1 MKESARSLLGAART
15 IGRVLIPLAGVA
27 LVVALVRDAG
37 PSHVTRVLREAGPW
51 VPLIF
56 VLETAQI
63 VADFTTLRSILG
75 PSWRTIPLRTRVR
88 ACTVAYAM
96 MILLPAGRAA
106 GEVARGALFA
116 KYIGARRSAAASAR
130 LQAVYILGNGVISA
144 ADFVVVG
151 LTLGWGAPLTLLLA
165 ANTVLMLAVA
175 GTLWAILWDGRV
187 GRWLDGLRRRFQ
199 GGGGEG
205 LEEHESNRALP
216 WRGVAICSTV
226 RFVQVIQY
234 GVIVCA
240 VGGVASL
247 RPAFVAHGIH
257 LVAATVG
264 DVVPNQLGV
273 VDGAYRAFAGVI
285 GFAGAP
291 ARALSIAFV
300 ERIAQLTLAL
310 VCVIVAAALQPR
322 AEGGRALVGRARTSR
337 ALARGDDR
345 SWPVRGRIAERSFR
359 RTSR

>member
-1 MKESARSLLGAART
+1 MNQRARPVLGVVRA
-15 IGRVLIPLAGVA
+15 IGRVLIPLAGIA

-37 PSHVTRVLREAGPW
+37 PSHVASVLRQAGPW

-56 VLETAQI
+56 LMETGQI
-63 VADFTTLRSILG
+63 VADYTTLRSILG
-75 PSWRTIPLRTRVR
+75 PSWRAIPLWTRVR
-88 ACTVAYAM
+88 ACAVAYAM

-116 KYIGARRSAAASAR
+116 KYIGAARSAAASAK
-130 LQAVYILGNGVISA
+130 LQAVYILANGVISVV
-144 ADFVVVG
+144 DFLVVG
-151 LTLGWGAPLTLLLA
+151 AVLGWGSALALLLA
-165 ANTVLMLAVA
+165 ANTVLMLAMA
-175 GTLWAILWDGRV
+175 AALWAILWDGRV

-199 GGGGEG
+199 AGGAEG
-205 LEEHESNRALP
+205 HDEHASDRARP

-226 RFVQVIQY
+226 RLVQVAQY
-234 GVIVCA
+234 GFIVCA
-240 VGGVASL
+240 VGGAAGI

-273 VDGAYRAFAGVI
+273 VDGAYRAFASVV

-310 VCVIVAAALQPR
+310 VCLVTASVLQAR
-322 AEGGRALVGRARTSR
+322 VEGGRACGGRSRTSR
-337 ALARGDDR
+337 ASIGGDDR
-345 SWPVRGRIAERSFR
+345 SWPVRGRTAERSFHR
-359 RTSR
+359 